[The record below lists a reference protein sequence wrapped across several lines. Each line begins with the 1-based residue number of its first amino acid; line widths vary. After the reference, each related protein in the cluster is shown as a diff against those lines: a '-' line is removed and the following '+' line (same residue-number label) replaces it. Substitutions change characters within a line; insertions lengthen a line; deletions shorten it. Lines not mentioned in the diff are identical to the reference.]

1 MNTPSSCPRCDDAG
15 IEQVAESPVPRV
27 WGVFRCRR
35 CNYVWR
41 STEKLTD
48 IAKYDQQV
56 VDRAHAPWG
65 R

>member
-1 MNTPSSCPRCDDAG
+1 MSTPASCPRCDDTRT
-15 IEQVAESPVPRV
+15 EQVAVSPVPGV
-27 WGVFRCRR
+27 WEVFRCQH

-41 STEKLTD
+41 STEELTG